1 MFTNTPMSSV
11 VFSLW
16 TTMLNS
22 IGTAL
27 TTNGIKFERIDGEK
41 SHKQR
46 HDALQRFRHNED
58 CTVLLAS
65 IASAAVG

>member
-1 MFTNTPMSSV
+1 
-11 VFSLW
+11 
-16 TTMLNS
+16 MLNS